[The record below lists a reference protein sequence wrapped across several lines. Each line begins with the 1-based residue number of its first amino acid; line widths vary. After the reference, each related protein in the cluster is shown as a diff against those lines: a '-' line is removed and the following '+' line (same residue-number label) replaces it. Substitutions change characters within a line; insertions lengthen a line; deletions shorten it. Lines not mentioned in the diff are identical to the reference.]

1 MKLHEDKT
9 LFTQLLNFAANA
21 LNIRPEFIE
30 KDYWLT
36 RALQRMAQ
44 NKNTEKVVFKGG
56 TSLSKAYR
64 LTNRFSE
71 DIDIAVIDA
80 DSFSGNQLKMLIK
93 RLAKD
98 MASDLEEKVVQG
110 ITSKGSRFY
119 KAIYQYQNLV
129 APTLSA
135 VKTGQLL
142 IEINTYANP
151 YPYVKQ
157 EISSFMADYFTTIN
171 RQDMI
176 EQYELK
182 PFLINVLDK
191 RRTIIEKLV
200 SLIRFSFENDIQKAL
215 ASKIRHFY
223 DLYYLANDVQCS
235 EYINSA
241 DFQKDLSELLIN
253 DQQEFDRP
261 SGWQTKTIEDSPLFT
276 EFSALWTGLS
286 SAYQNELEPLA
297 FSEIPDEKLV
307 AESFMKIIEKL
318 LIRTCIEAG
327 CPTGGVVLDPF
338 MGAGTTAVV
347 AKELERNFIGIE
359 LNSDYI
365 RLAEERLGSV

>member
-1 MKLHEDKT
+1 MEYTMKLHEDKT
-9 LFTQLLNFAANA
+9 LFIQLLNFSANT

-44 NKNTEKVVFKGG
+44 NLNTEKVVFKGG

-157 EISSFMADYFTTIN
+157 EISSFIADYFMTIN

-200 SLIRFSFENDIQKAL
+200 SLNRFSFEEDIQKAL
-215 ASKIRHFY
+215 AAKIRHFY
-223 DLYYLANDVQCS
+223 DLYYLTNDEECS
-235 EYINSA
+235 AYLNSA
-241 DFQKDLSELLIN
+241 DFQKDLPELLSN
-253 DQQEFDRP
+253 DQKEFEKP
-261 SGWQTKTIEDSPLFT
+261 VGWQTKTVKESPLLT
-276 EFSALWTGLS
+276 EFPTLWTNLS
-286 SAYQNELEPLA
+286 SIYQSELTPLA

-318 LIRTCIEAG
+318 
-327 CPTGGVVLDPF
+327 
-338 MGAGTTAVV
+338 
-347 AKELERNFIGIE
+347 
-359 LNSDYI
+359 
-365 RLAEERLGSV
+365 

>member
-9 LFTQLLNFAANA
+9 LFTQLLNFSANT

-44 NKNTEKVVFKGG
+44 NPNTEKVVFKGG
-56 TSLSKAYR
+56 TSLAKAYR

-98 MASDLEEKVVQG
+98 MASELEEIVIPNV
-110 ITSKGSRFY
+110 TSKGSRFY
-119 KAIYQYQNLV
+119 KAVYQYQNLIGL
-129 APTLSA
+129 TSSA

-151 YPYVKQ
+151 YPYIKQ
-157 EISSFMADYFTTIN
+157 EISSFMTDYFTAID

-176 EQYELK
+176 DKYELN
-182 PFLINVLDK
+182 PFSINVLDK
-191 RRTIIEKLV
+191 KRTVVEKLV
-200 SLIRFSFENDIQKAL
+200 SLIRFSFEEETQKSL
-215 ASKIRHFY
+215 AAKIRHFY
-223 DLYYLANDVQCS
+223 DLYYLANDEECAKYLQSS
-235 EYINSA
+235 E
-241 DFQKDLSELLIN
+241 FQKDLSELLIH
-253 DQQEFDRP
+253 DKQEFDKP
-261 SGWQTKTIEDSPLFT
+261 AGWQTKTLKDSPLFT
-276 EFSALWTGLS
+276 EFPALWTNLRLT
-286 SAYQNELEPLA
+286 YQSELTPLA

-307 AESFMKIIEKL
+307 AESFMKIIGKL
-318 LIRTCIEAG
+318 
-327 CPTGGVVLDPF
+327 
-338 MGAGTTAVV
+338 
-347 AKELERNFIGIE
+347 
-359 LNSDYI
+359 
-365 RLAEERLGSV
+365 

>member
-9 LFTQLLNFAANA
+9 LFTQLLNFSANT

-44 NKNTEKVVFKGG
+44 NPNAEKVVFKGG

-71 DIDIAVIDA
+71 DIDIAVIEA

-98 MASDLEEKVVQG
+98 MASELEEKVVQG

-129 APTLSA
+129 GLTSSS
-135 VKTGQLL
+135 VKAGQLL

-151 YPYVKQ
+151 YPYIKQ
-157 EISSFMADYFTTIN
+157 DISSFMADYFTAIN

-176 EQYELK
+176 EQYDLK
-182 PFLINVLDK
+182 PFSINVLDK
-191 RRTIIEKLV
+191 KRTMLEKLV
-200 SLIRFSFENDIQKAL
+200 SLIRFSFSDNPSKEL
-215 ASKIRHFY
+215 ANKIRHFY
-223 DLYYLANDVQCS
+223 DLYHLANDKECS
-235 EYINSA
+235 DHIQSSSFYG
-241 DFQKDLSELLIN
+241 DLQELFTH

-261 SGWQTKTIEDSPLFT
+261 KGWQTKTVKDSPLFKD
-276 EFSALWTGLS
+276 FPALWTNLS
-286 SAYQNELEPLA
+286 LTYQSELTPLA
-297 FSEIPDEKLV
+297 FSEIPD
-307 AESFMKIIEKL
+307 
-318 LIRTCIEAG
+318 
-327 CPTGGVVLDPF
+327 
-338 MGAGTTAVV
+338 
-347 AKELERNFIGIE
+347 
-359 LNSDYI
+359 
-365 RLAEERLGSV
+365 

>member
-9 LFTQLLNFAANA
+9 LFTQLLNFSANT

-44 NKNTEKVVFKGG
+44 NPNTEKVVFKGG
-56 TSLSKAYR
+56 TSLAKAYR

-98 MASDLEEKVVQG
+98 MASELEEIVIPNV
-110 ITSKGSRFY
+110 TSKGSRFY
-119 KAIYQYQNLV
+119 KAVYQYQNLIGL
-129 APTLSA
+129 TSSA

-151 YPYVKQ
+151 YPYIKQ
-157 EISSFMADYFTTIN
+157 EISSFMTDYFTAID

-176 EQYELK
+176 DKYELN
-182 PFLINVLDK
+182 PFSINILDK
-191 RRTIIEKLV
+191 KRTVVEKLV
-200 SLIRFSFENDIQKAL
+200 SLIRFSFEEETQKSL

-223 DLYYLANDVQCS
+223 DLYYLANDEECAKYLQSS
-235 EYINSA
+235 E
-241 DFQKDLSELLIN
+241 FQKDFSELLIH
-253 DQQEFDRP
+253 DKQEFDKP
-261 SGWQTKTIEDSPLFT
+261 AGWQTKTLKDSPLFT
-276 EFSALWTGLS
+276 EFSALWTNLRLT
-286 SAYQNELEPLA
+286 YQSELTPLA

-307 AESFMKIIEKL
+307 AESFMKILEKL
-318 LIRTCIEAG
+318 
-327 CPTGGVVLDPF
+327 
-338 MGAGTTAVV
+338 
-347 AKELERNFIGIE
+347 
-359 LNSDYI
+359 
-365 RLAEERLGSV
+365 

>member
-1 MKLHEDKT
+1 MEYKMKLHEDKT
-9 LFTQLLNFAANA
+9 LFTQLLNLSANT

-44 NKNTEKVVFKGG
+44 NPNSEKVVFKGG

-98 MASDLEEKVVQG
+98 MASDLEEIVIPNV
-110 ITSKGSRFY
+110 TSKGSRFY
-119 KAIYQYQNLV
+119 KAVYQYQNLIGL
-129 APTLSA
+129 TSSA

-151 YPYVKQ
+151 YPYIKQ
-157 EISSFMADYFTTIN
+157 EISSFLADYLTVIN
-171 RQDMI
+171 RHDLI
-176 EQYELK
+176 EQYELS
-182 PFLINVLDK
+182 PFSINILDK
-191 RRTIIEKLV
+191 RRTIVEKLV
-200 SLIRFSFENDIQKAL
+200 SLVRFSFEEDIVKAL

-223 DLYYLANDVQCS
+223 DLYYLVNDAECAT
-235 EYINSA
+235 YIQSD
-241 DFQKDLSELLIN
+241 DFQKDLSELLVH
-253 DQQEFDRP
+253 DQQEFDKP
-261 SGWQTKTIEDSPLFT
+261 KGWQTKTIEDSPLIKDFPN
-276 EFSALWTGLS
+276 LWVSLS
-286 SAYQNELEPLA
+286 STYQNELTPLA

-307 AESFMKIIEKL
+307 AESFMETIK
-318 LIRTCIEAG
+318 
-327 CPTGGVVLDPF
+327 
-338 MGAGTTAVV
+338 
-347 AKELERNFIGIE
+347 NFG
-359 LNSDYI
+359 N
-365 RLAEERLGSV
+365 

>member
-1 MKLHEDKT
+1 MKLHEDKA
-9 LFTQLLNFAANA
+9 LFTQLLNFSANA

-44 NKNTEKVVFKGG
+44 NPNSGKVVFKGG

-98 MASDLEEKVVQG
+98 MASELEEIVIPN

-129 APTLSA
+129 GLTSST
-135 VKTGQLL
+135 VKAGQLL

-157 EISSFMADYFTTIN
+157 EISSFMADYFVEIN
-171 RQDMI
+171 RQDLI
-176 EQYELK
+176 EQYELN
-182 PFLINVLDK
+182 PFSINVLDK
-191 RRTIIEKLV
+191 RRTIVEKLV
-200 SLIRFSFENDIQKAL
+200 SLIRFSFEDDVVKSVS
-215 ASKIRHFY
+215 SKIRHFY
-223 DLYYLANDVQCS
+223 DLYYLANDAECAEYLQSS
-235 EYINSA
+235 EFQN
-241 DFQKDLSELLIN
+241 DFSELFIH
-253 DQQEFDRP
+253 DQQEFDIP
-261 SGWQTKTIEDSPLFT
+261 KDWQMKTVKDSLLFQDFPT
-276 EFSALWTGLS
+276 LWTNLS
-286 SAYQNELEPLA
+286 STYQSELTPLA
-297 FSEIPDEKLV
+297 FSEIPDENLV
-307 AESFMKIIEKL
+307 AESFSRILEKIVK
-318 LIRTCIEAG
+318 
-327 CPTGGVVLDPF
+327 
-338 MGAGTTAVV
+338 
-347 AKELERNFIGIE
+347 
-359 LNSDYI
+359 
-365 RLAEERLGSV
+365 